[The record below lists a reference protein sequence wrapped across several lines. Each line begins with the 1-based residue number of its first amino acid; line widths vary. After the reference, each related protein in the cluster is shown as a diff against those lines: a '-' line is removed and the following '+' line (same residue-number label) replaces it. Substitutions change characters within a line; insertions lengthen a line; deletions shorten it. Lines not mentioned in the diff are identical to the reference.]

1 MRPNATFFP
10 RCSWT
15 REVPRTHIRFNS
27 QVETCCF
34 AVALGLP
41 SERDP
46 FLTGFWVPMLSAA
59 LGETGQNDFPH
70 FLQQHRAI
78 FRRYDHFRWHLFGQT
93 RASAAKKMR
102 IAQLDCCLKRQDT
115 KTNAVP
121 QHVSLRLS
129 WRPPPTD
136 SKPFPFLGPKTRRSI
151 LRGGG
156 LGVRVEH
163 CYNLGARRGGGTN
176 NPNLTFAGSG
186 STLP

>member
-93 RASAAKKMR
+93 RASAAKKCVLRSLIVVSNGRTPKQMPYHSM
-102 IAQLDCCLKRQDT
+102 CLS
-115 KTNAVP
+115 VFP
-121 QHVSLRLS
+121 GGH
-129 WRPPPTD
+129 PPRTP
-136 SKPFPFLGPKTRRSI
+136 SHSHF
-151 LRGGG
+151 
-156 LGVRVEH
+156 
-163 CYNLGARRGGGTN
+163 
-176 NPNLTFAGSG
+176 
-186 STLP
+186 